1 MFKGNE
7 TASRAVFGRIGGVLP
22 FVAAIATALVV
33 ITARPASAQVPDS
46 CNSEGLV
53 VCGYVWDDGPSG
65 NGVQDAGEPALEG
78 VTVYAYSGTT
88 IVAQTT
94 TDTNGFYSFDANLL
108 PVGDYQ
114 IVINSTLPPLGA
126 GTLASPLINPGNPD
140 ASPTD
145 SDGIDSG
152 TGFSYV
158 NVTVADSYTFHVL
171 DFGFYTPQVSYPGT
185 GTPGYWKNHPEAWP
199 VSTITVG
206 GVGYTKAEAIAWLG
220 KVGKDKTTTMFSS
233 LVPAMLN
240 VLLGNPSSCI
250 TSTIVA
256 ANAWMATYGPV
267 GSNVAASSPAWAV
280 GEPLHQQM
288 DAYNNGLLCAPHRK

>member
-33 ITARPASAQVPDS
+33 MTARPASAQVPDS
-46 CNSEGLV
+46 CNSEGVV
-53 VCGYVWDDGPSG
+53 VCGFVWNDLNG
-65 NGVQDAGEPALEG
+65 NGIQDAGEPGLDG
-78 VTVYAYSGTT
+78 VTVTASNGAT
-88 IVAQTT
+88 TT
-94 TDTNGFYSFDANLL
+94 TDTNGLYSFTSQQL

-114 IVINSTLPPLGA
+114 IVIDSTLPPFGA
-126 GTLASPLINPGNPD
+126 GTSASPVMNSGNPD

-152 TGFSYV
+152 KGFSYV
-158 NVTVADSYTFHVL
+158 NVTVADSFTFHVL
-171 DFGFYTPQVSYPGT
+171 DFGFHTPQVSYPGT

-206 GVGYTKAEAIAWLG
+206 GVDYTKAQAIAWLG

-240 VLLGNPSSCI
+240 VLLGNPNSCI

-267 GSNVAASSPAWAV
+267 GSNVAASSPAWAI

>member
-33 ITARPASAQVPDS
+33 MTARPASAQDLDS

-53 VCGYVWDDGPSG
+53 VCGFVWGDLNGDGD
-65 NGVQDAGEPALEG
+65 QTGEPGLEG

-88 IVAQTT
+88 VVAQAT
-94 TDTNGFYSFDANLL
+94 TDTTGFYSFDSNQL

-114 IVINSTLPPLGA
+114 IVIYSTLPPLGA
-126 GTLASPLINPGNPD
+126 GTSASPLTNPGNPD
-140 ASPTD
+140 ASPID

-158 NVTVADSYTFHVL
+158 NVSVANSFTFHVL
-171 DFGFYTPQVSYPGT
+171 DFGFHTPQVSYPGT
-185 GTPGYWKNHPEAWP
+185 GTPGYWKNHSEAWP

-206 GVGYTKAEAIAWLG
+206 GVVYTKAQAIAWLG

-240 VLLGNPSSCI
+240 VLIGNPSSCI
-250 TSTIVA
+250 MSTIVA
-256 ANAWMATYGPV
+256 ADAWMATNGPV
-267 GSNVAASSPAWAV
+267 GNNVPASSPAWAI
-280 GEPLHQQM
+280 GEPLHQLM
-288 DAYNNGLLCAPHRK
+288 DAYNNGLGCAPHRN